1 MGRALLDAAV
11 VRCAHDHVWE
21 ILADTLS
28 PSRFIAS
35 THITSMPWTTIMPA
49 IFAPTFYLWEC
60 DARALQRGT
69 WVIEKGTKLGLS
81 FRDLEIE

>member
-1 MGRALLDAAV
+1 MAMPLTTLL
-11 VRCAHDHVWE
+11 
-21 ILADTLS
+21 
-28 PSRFIAS
+28 
-35 THITSMPWTTIMPA
+35 PA
-49 IFAPTFYLWEC
+49 IFAPTLYLWEC